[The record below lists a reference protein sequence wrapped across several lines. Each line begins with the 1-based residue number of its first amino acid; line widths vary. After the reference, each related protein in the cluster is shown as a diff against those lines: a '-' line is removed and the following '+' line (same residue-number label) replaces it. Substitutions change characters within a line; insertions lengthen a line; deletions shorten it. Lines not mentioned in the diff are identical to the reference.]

1 MFGGQK
7 IMAVWYVK
15 RSAFLVSLQ
24 QTGGPPSWR
33 IHWDV
38 WPSAAEAWKSKWIA
52 PSWELPD
59 PASLRVGLTTPKAS
73 FRKAVQILLFFF
85 CVRLAEHGRK
95 HCACDILWRHCADW
109 HFYSLDV
116 FWMGFGI
123 VKDFTPWDPA
133 DRSSS
138 QGTSAFSS
146 RTIAW
151 KSSSP
156 ETFVWNLKKGVGST
170 RSQLWAHWLRCLV
183 GSQWGDIEGQHTV

>member
-1 MFGGQK
+1 
-7 IMAVWYVK
+7 MAVWYVK

-73 FRKAVQILLFFF
+73 FRKAVQILLFFL
-85 CVRLAEHGRK
+85 RPIGRK
-95 HCACDILWRHCADW
+95 WKKTLCLWYLVTSLCRLEFVYSWCILDGFWNPEG
-109 HFYSLDV
+109 FYTL
-116 FWMGFGI
+116 G
-123 VKDFTPWDPA
+123 PA
-133 DRSSS
+133 HRSSS

-156 ETFVWNLKKGVGST
+156 ETFVWNLKRVLVQRVASCGPIGFGV
-170 RSQLWAHWLRCLV
+170 
-183 GSQWGDIEGQHTV
+183 

>member
-1 MFGGQK
+1 
-7 IMAVWYVK
+7 MAVWYVK

-85 CVRLAEHGRK
+85 CVRLAENGRK

-123 VKDFTPWDPA
+123 LKDFTPWDPLIA
-133 DRSSS
+133 LHPKEPVPLAAGPLPGNLALRRPLF
-138 QGTSAFSS
+138 GTS
-146 RTIAW
+146 
-151 KSSSP
+151 
-156 ETFVWNLKKGVGST
+156 KGC
-170 RSQLWAHWLRCLV
+170 WFNA
-183 GSQWGDIEGQHTV
+183 